1 MERAPGPRE
10 ADGIR
15 LPAEPASAAMARDF
29 VRQRL
34 RGTSHQDLED
44 AAMLCV
50 TELVANVARH
60 TECSSCVVKVL
71 DEPGDVL
78 IEVIDEAP
86 ETPIVRN
93 TPPMAD
99 HGRGLQIVDALAG
112 EWGIKAL
119 QPAGKAVWLRLIDC

>member
-1 MERAPGPRE
+1 MERAPGPRD

-15 LPAEPASAAMARDF
+15 LPAEPASAAIARDF
-29 VRQRL
+29 VRQQL

-44 AAMLCV
+44 AAILCV

-60 TECSSCVVKVL
+60 TDCATCVVKVL
-71 DEPGDVL
+71 DEPDDVL

-86 ETPIVRN
+86 EAPIVRN

-112 EWGIKAL
+112 EWGIKDL
-119 QPAGKAVWLRLIDC
+119 RPAGKAVWLRLVDC